1 MDRRLSRV
9 EVIPV
14 LLEEIA
20 SEINLRIARL
30 ADMGF
35 LGAEGLRKE
44 REKTSQMYDISPDPE
59 SVASEIR
66 AIQRRGR
73 VGRLVKGKIIFLITK
88 KTRDESYYWSSKS
101 KERTMKRTLY
111 AMKEESKQVRIDGF

>member
-1 MDRRLSRV
+1 MRYKEYEKIVFRQMDRRLSRV

-59 SVASEIR
+59 SVASEIF
-66 AIQRRGR
+66 IQLLN
-73 VGRLVKGKIIFLITK
+73 RLRPETIDTTQRKIPSFFQ
-88 KTRDESYYWSSKS
+88 W
-101 KERTMKRTLY
+101 
-111 AMKEESKQVRIDGF
+111 V